1 MAQSLNDLILEQF
14 PAGKKTE
21 PGQYSPLALAFLGDA
36 VFSLIIRTVV
46 LSQGSRQ
53 AEKLHNETNRYVR
66 ASMQA
71 KLIDAMQPFLSE
83 EEAAIYRRGRNA
95 NPHHKAHSATEEDYR
110 KATALET
117 LCGYLYLKGETER
130 FLQLLRQAEEAL
142 AEQEDGAAQEES
154 GASKG

>member
-14 PAGKKTE
+14 PTEKKTE

-53 AEKLHNETNRYVR
+53 AEKLHNETNRIVR
-66 ASMQA
+66 TSMQA
-71 KLIDAMQPFLSE
+71 KLIDAMQPFLTD

-117 LCGYLYLKGETER
+117 LCGYLYLKGETAR
-130 FLQLLRQAEEAL
+130 FLQLLRQAEDAL
-142 AEQEDGAAQEES
+142 EEES
-154 GASKG
+154 N

>member
-14 PAGKKTE
+14 PTEKKTE

-53 AEKLHNETNRYVR
+53 AEKLHNETNRIVR

-71 KLIDAMQPFLSE
+71 KLIDAMQPFLTD

-117 LCGYLYLKGETER
+117 LCGYLYLKGETAR
-130 FLQLLRQAEEAL
+130 FLQLLRQAEDARAEAEGGT
-142 AEQEDGAAQEES
+142 ANNN
-154 GASKG
+154 

>member
-1 MAQSLNDLILEQF
+1 M
-14 PAGKKTE
+14 
-21 PGQYSPLALAFLGDA
+21 ALAFLGDA
-36 VFSLIIRTVV
+36 VFSLVIRTVV

-53 AEKLHNETNRYVR
+53 AEKLHNETNRIVR

-71 KLIDAMQPFLSE
+71 KLIDAMQPFLTD

-117 LCGYLYLKGETER
+117 LCGYLYLKGETAR
-130 FLQLLRQAEEAL
+130 FLQLLRQAEDAL
-142 AEQEDGAAQEES
+142 AEAEGGTANNN
-154 GASKG
+154 

>member
-14 PAGKKTE
+14 PTEKKTE

-53 AEKLHNETNRYVR
+53 AEKLHNETNRIVR

-71 KLIDAMQPFLSE
+71 KLIDAMQPFLTD

-117 LCGYLYLKGETER
+117 LCGYLYLKGETVR
-130 FLQLLRQAEEAL
+130 FLQLLRQAEDAL
-142 AEQEDGAAQEES
+142 AEAEGGTANNN
-154 GASKG
+154 

>member
-14 PAGKKTE
+14 PTEKKTE

-53 AEKLHNETNRYVR
+53 AEKLHKETNRIVR

-71 KLIDAMQPFLSE
+71 KLIDAMQPFLTD

-117 LCGYLYLKGETER
+117 LCGYLYLKGETAR
-130 FLQLLRQAEEAL
+130 FLQLLRQAEDAL
-142 AEQEDGAAQEES
+142 AEAEGGTANNN
-154 GASKG
+154 

>member
-14 PAGKKTE
+14 PTEKKTE
-21 PGQYSPLALAFLGDA
+21 PEQYSPLALAFLGDA

-53 AEKLHNETNRYVR
+53 AEKLHNETNRIVR

-71 KLIDAMQPFLSE
+71 KLIDAMQPFLTD

-117 LCGYLYLKGETER
+117 LCGYLYLKGETAR
-130 FLQLLRQAEEAL
+130 FLQLLRQAEDAL
-142 AEQEDGAAQEES
+142 EEES
-154 GASKG
+154 N

>member
-14 PAGKKTE
+14 PTEKKTE

-53 AEKLHNETNRYVR
+53 AEKLHNETNRIVR

-71 KLIDAMQPFLSE
+71 KLIDAMQPFLTD

-117 LCGYLYLKGETER
+117 LCGYLYLKGETAR
-130 FLQLLRQAEEAL
+130 FLQLLRHAEDAL
-142 AEQEDGAAQEES
+142 EEES
-154 GASKG
+154 N

>member
-14 PAGKKTE
+14 PTEKKTE

-53 AEKLHNETNRYVR
+53 AEKLHNETNRIVR

-71 KLIDAMQPFLSE
+71 KLIDAMQPFLTD

-117 LCGYLYLKGETER
+117 LCGYLYLKGETVR
-130 FLQLLRQAEEAL
+130 FLQLLRQAEDAVE
-142 AEQEDGAAQEES
+142 EES
-154 GASKG
+154 N

>member
-14 PAGKKTE
+14 PTEKKTE

-53 AEKLHNETNRYVR
+53 AEKLHNETNRIVR

-71 KLIDAMQPFLSE
+71 KLVGAMQPFLTD

-117 LCGYLYLKGETER
+117 LCGYLYLKGETAR
-130 FLQLLRQAEEAL
+130 FLQLLRQAEDAL
-142 AEQEDGAAQEES
+142 EEES
-154 GASKG
+154 N

>member
-14 PAGKKTE
+14 PTENKTE

-53 AEKLHNETNRYVR
+53 AEKLHNETNRIVR

-71 KLIDAMQPFLSE
+71 KLIDAMQPFLTD

-117 LCGYLYLKGETER
+117 LCGYLYLKGETAR
-130 FLQLLRQAEEAL
+130 FLQLLRQAEDAL
-142 AEQEDGAAQEES
+142 EEES
-154 GASKG
+154 N

>member
-14 PAGKKTE
+14 PTEKKTE

-53 AEKLHNETNRYVR
+53 AEKLHNETNRIVR

-71 KLIDAMQPFLSE
+71 KLIDAMQPFLTD

-117 LCGYLYLKGETER
+117 LCGYLYLKGETVR
-130 FLQLLRQAEEAL
+130 FLQLLRQAEDARAEAEGGT
-142 AEQEDGAAQEES
+142 ANNN
-154 GASKG
+154 

>member
-14 PAGKKTE
+14 PTEKKTE

-53 AEKLHNETNRYVR
+53 AEKLHNETNRIVR

-71 KLIDAMQPFLSE
+71 KLIDAMQPFLTDKN
-83 EEAAIYRRGRNA
+83 G
-95 NPHHKAHSATEEDYR
+95 
-110 KATALET
+110 
-117 LCGYLYLKGETER
+117 GY
-130 FLQLLRQAEEAL
+130 
-142 AEQEDGAAQEES
+142 
-154 GASKG
+154 

>member
-14 PAGKKTE
+14 PTEKKTE

-53 AEKLHNETNRYVR
+53 AEKLHNETNRIVR

-71 KLIDAMQPFLSE
+71 KLIDAMQPFLTD

-117 LCGYLYLKGETER
+117 LCGYLYLKGETAR
-130 FLQLLRQAEEAL
+130 FLQLLRQAEDAL
-142 AEQEDGAAQEES
+142 AEAEGGTANNN
-154 GASKG
+154 

>member
-1 MAQSLNDLILEQF
+1 VAQSLNDLILEQF
-14 PAGKKTE
+14 PTEKKTE

-53 AEKLHNETNRYVR
+53 AEKLHNETNRIVR

-71 KLIDAMQPFLSE
+71 KLIDAMQPFLTD

-117 LCGYLYLKGETER
+117 LCGYLYLKGETAR
-130 FLQLLRQAEEAL
+130 FLQLLRQAEDAL
-142 AEQEDGAAQEES
+142 EEES
-154 GASKG
+154 N

>member
-14 PAGKKTE
+14 PTEKKTE

-53 AEKLHNETNRYVR
+53 AEKLHNETNRIVR

-71 KLIDAMQPFLSE
+71 KLVGAMQPFLTE

-117 LCGYLYLKGETER
+117 LCGYLFLKGETAR
-130 FLQLLRQAEEAL
+130 FLQLLRQAEDAL
-142 AEQEDGAAQEES
+142 EEES
-154 GASKG
+154 N

>member
-14 PAGKKTE
+14 PTEKKTE

-36 VFSLIIRTVV
+36 VFSLVIRTVV

-53 AEKLHNETNRYVR
+53 AEKLHNETNRIVR

-71 KLIDAMQPFLSE
+71 KLIDAMQPFMTD

-117 LCGYLYLKGETER
+117 LCGYLYLKGETAR
-130 FLQLLRQAEEAL
+130 FLQLLRQAEDAL
-142 AEQEDGAAQEES
+142 EEES
-154 GASKG
+154 N

>member
-14 PAGKKTE
+14 PTEKKTE

-53 AEKLHNETNRYVR
+53 AEKLHNETNRIVR

-71 KLIDAMQPFLSE
+71 KLIDAMQPFLTD
-83 EEAAIYRRGRNA
+83 EEAALYRRGRNA

-117 LCGYLYLKGETER
+117 LCGYLYLKGETVR
-130 FLQLLRQAEEAL
+130 FLQLLRQAEDAL
-142 AEQEDGAAQEES
+142 AEAEGGTANNN
-154 GASKG
+154 

>member
-14 PAGKKTE
+14 PTEKKTE

-53 AEKLHNETNRYVR
+53 AEKLHNETNRIVR

-71 KLIDAMQPFLSE
+71 KLIDAMQPFLTD

-117 LCGYLYLKGETER
+117 LCGYLYLKGETVR
-130 FLQLLRQAEEAL
+130 FLQLLRQAEDAL
-142 AEQEDGAAQEES
+142 EEES
-154 GASKG
+154 N

>member
-14 PAGKKTE
+14 PTEKKTE

-53 AEKLHNETNRYVR
+53 AEKLHNETNRIVR

-71 KLIDAMQPFLSE
+71 KLIDAMQPFLTD

-117 LCGYLYLKGETER
+117 LCGYLYLKGETAR
-130 FLQLLRQAEEAL
+130 FLQLLRQAEDAL
-142 AEQEDGAAQEES
+142 AEAEDGTANNN
-154 GASKG
+154 

>member
-14 PAGKKTE
+14 PTEKKTE

-36 VFSLIIRTVV
+36 VFSLVIRTVV

-53 AEKLHNETNRYVR
+53 AEKLHNETNRIVR

-71 KLIDAMQPFLSE
+71 KLIDAMQPFLTD

-117 LCGYLYLKGETER
+117 LCGYLYLKGETAR
-130 FLQLLRQAEEAL
+130 FLQLLRQAEDAL
-142 AEQEDGAAQEES
+142 EEES
-154 GASKG
+154 N

>member
-53 AEKLHNETNRYVR
+53 AEKLLARKDASDPDVR
-66 ASMQA
+66 RKAVQA
-71 KLIDAMQPFLSE
+71 LV
-83 EEAAIYRRGRNA
+83 RRGYGWDAAREA
-95 NPHHKAHSATEEDYR
+95 VEAVSSET
-110 KATALET
+110 TAEN
-117 LCGYLYLKGETER
+117 GGE
-130 FLQLLRQAEEAL
+130 
-142 AEQEDGAAQEES
+142 
-154 GASKG
+154 

>member
-14 PAGKKTE
+14 PTEKKTE

-36 VFSLIIRTVV
+36 VFSLIIRTMV

-53 AEKLHNETNRYVR
+53 AEKLHNETNRIVR

-71 KLIDAMQPFLSE
+71 KLIDAMQPFLTD

-117 LCGYLYLKGETER
+117 LCGYLYLKGETAR
-130 FLQLLRQAEEAL
+130 FLQLLRQAEDAL
-142 AEQEDGAAQEES
+142 EEES
-154 GASKG
+154 N

>member
-14 PAGKKTE
+14 PTEKKTE

-53 AEKLHNETNRYVR
+53 AEKLHNETNRIVR

-71 KLIDAMQPFLSE
+71 KLIDAMQPFLTD

-117 LCGYLYLKGETER
+117 LCGYLYLKGETAR
-130 FLQLLRQAEEAL
+130 FLQLLRQAEDAL
-142 AEQEDGAAQEES
+142 EEES
-154 GASKG
+154 N

>member
-14 PAGKKTE
+14 PTEKKTE

-53 AEKLHNETNRYVR
+53 AEKLHNETNRIVR

-71 KLIDAMQPFLSE
+71 KLIDAMQPFLTD

-117 LCGYLYLKGETER
+117 LCGYLYLKGETAR
-130 FLQLLRQAEEAL
+130 FLQLLRQVEDAL
-142 AEQEDGAAQEES
+142 EEES
-154 GASKG
+154 N

>member
-14 PAGKKTE
+14 PTENKTE

-36 VFSLIIRTVV
+36 VFSLVIRTVV

-53 AEKLHNETNRYVR
+53 AEKLHNETNRIVR

-71 KLIDAMQPFLSE
+71 KLIDAMQPFLTD

-117 LCGYLYLKGETER
+117 LCGYLYLKGETAR
-130 FLQLLRQAEEAL
+130 FLQLLRQAEDAL
-142 AEQEDGAAQEES
+142 EEES
-154 GASKG
+154 N

>member
-14 PAGKKTE
+14 PTEKKTE

-53 AEKLHNETNRYVR
+53 AEKLHNETNRIVR

-71 KLIDAMQPFLSE
+71 KLIDAMQPFLTD

-117 LCGYLYLKGETER
+117 LCGYLYLKGETAR
-130 FLQLLRQAEEAL
+130 FLQLLRQAEDAL
-142 AEQEDGAAQEES
+142 AEGEGGTANNN
-154 GASKG
+154 

>member
-14 PAGKKTE
+14 PTEKKTE

-53 AEKLHNETNRYVR
+53 AEKLHNETNRIVR

-71 KLIDAMQPFLSE
+71 KLTDAMQPFLTD

-117 LCGYLYLKGETER
+117 LCGYLYLKGETAR
-130 FLQLLRQAEEAL
+130 FLQLLRQAEDAL
-142 AEQEDGAAQEES
+142 EEES
-154 GASKG
+154 N

>member
-14 PAGKKTE
+14 PTEKKTE

-36 VFSLIIRTVV
+36 VFSLVIRTVV

-53 AEKLHNETNRYVR
+53 AEKLHNETNRIVR

-71 KLIDAMQPFLSE
+71 KLIDAMQPFLTD

-117 LCGYLYLKGETER
+117 LCGYLYLKGETAR
-130 FLQLLRQAEEAL
+130 FLQLLRQAEDAL
-142 AEQEDGAAQEES
+142 AEAEGGTANNN
-154 GASKG
+154 

>member
-14 PAGKKTE
+14 PTEKKTE

-46 LSQGSRQ
+46 LSQGIRQ
-53 AEKLHNETNRYVR
+53 AEKLHNETNRIVR

-71 KLIDAMQPFLSE
+71 KLIDAMQPFLTD

-117 LCGYLYLKGETER
+117 LCGYLYLKGETAR
-130 FLQLLRQAEEAL
+130 FLQLLRQAEDAL
-142 AEQEDGAAQEES
+142 EEES
-154 GASKG
+154 N